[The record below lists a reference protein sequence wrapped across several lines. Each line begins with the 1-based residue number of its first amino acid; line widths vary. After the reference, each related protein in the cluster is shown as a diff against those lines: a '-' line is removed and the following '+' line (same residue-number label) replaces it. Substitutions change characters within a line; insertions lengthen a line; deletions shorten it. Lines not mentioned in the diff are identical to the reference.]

1 MPCSRHK
8 IKGRIKLTQSPTCHD
23 LLPASTLLITDK
35 SRTPYIYTQKQYRL
49 KGKDK
54 NNKVKNES
62 TTLQPH
68 IVACLAIWHEKNIV
82 SRRYHEV

>member
-1 MPCSRHK
+1 MNVSRVVVGDNNGK
-8 IKGRIKLTQSPTCHD
+8 PVGIITGHD

-35 SRTPYIYTQKQYRL
+35 SRTPYIYAKQYRL

-62 TTLQPH
+62 RAFTATYSGVLLYGTKEY
-68 IVACLAIWHEKNIV
+68 C
-82 SRRYHEV
+82 